1 MAVPCTL
8 PGSSTAL
15 IADICESA
23 GSCLFILWMIQ
34 KLVQC
39 IFFDTF
45 FNDPFQSPV
54 LVMAI
59 ESKTRATEVS
69 PFISSASLH
78 FAVVFGAWT

>member
-1 MAVPCTL
+1 MDDSETGAVYFL
-8 PGSSTAL
+8 
-15 IADICESA
+15 
-23 GSCLFILWMIQ
+23 
-34 KLVQC
+34 
-39 IFFDTF
+39 DTF

-78 FAVVFGAWT
+78 FAVVFGGWT